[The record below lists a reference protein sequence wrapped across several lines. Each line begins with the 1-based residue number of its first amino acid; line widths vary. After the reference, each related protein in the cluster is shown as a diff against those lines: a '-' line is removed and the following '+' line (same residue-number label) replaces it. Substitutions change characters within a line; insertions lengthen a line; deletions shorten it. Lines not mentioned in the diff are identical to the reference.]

1 MSINRVN
8 ISGNLTRDPELR
20 QTQSGMSVL
29 RFGVAVNDRVKN
41 QQTGEWEDRPNFVDC
56 IVFGQ
61 RAQSLSQYLSKGSKV
76 AIEGKLRWS
85 QWEKDGQKRS
95 KIEVVV
101 DEIEFMSSRQGAS
114 PAPSAGRPA
123 PAPACADPAP
133 YAAHQ
138 AAAHYAPQ
146 PYQPPREYQPAQYQ
160 QPSVY
165 DEDIPF

>member
-1 MSINRVN
+1 MGINKAI

-20 QTQSGMSVL
+20 QTQSGMAVMSM
-29 RFGVAVNDRVKN
+29 GVAVNDRRKN
-41 QQTGEWEDRPNFVDC
+41 QQTGEWEDRPNFIDC
-56 IVFGQ
+56 TMMGS
-61 RAQSLSQYLSKGSKV
+61 RAQSIAPYLSKGTKV

-101 DEIEFMSSRQGAS
+101 DEIEFMSSRQVAS
-114 PAPSAGRPA
+114 PAPATAQPA

-133 YAAHQ
+133 YAAPQ

-146 PYQPPREYQPAQYQ
+146 PYRTPREYQPAQYQ

-165 DEDIPF
+165 DDDIPF